1 MPVTKDTRPEYQIE
15 KQINMVMMMTMLL
28 MRVNRKTNERIL
40 VPSYLIR
47 SGELFYV
54 CTEYVA

>member
-1 MPVTKDTRPEYQIE
+1 
-15 KQINMVMMMTMLL
+15 MVMMMTMLL

-47 SGELFYV
+47 SRELFYV